1 MNVIQKMKKK
11 TLLIFLINYQSFFY
25 TMEHKIYPNFFHLV
39 VIIVLKNAKNGL
51 SKTARARKYIVFF
64 SNETDE
70 NRKMVEGL
78 ENKISEQN
86 NVSIIKIFRAS
97 NIGS

>member
-1 MNVIQKMKKK
+1 MQKMAC
-11 TLLIFLINYQSFFY
+11 Q
-25 TMEHKIYPNFFHLV
+25 
-39 VIIVLKNAKNGL
+39 
-51 SKTARARKYIVFF
+51 KTARARMYIVFF

-86 NVSIIKIFRAS
+86 NVSIMKIFRAS